1 MLGTILAPTYAGYS
15 LQHICFAGCCR
26 FLLLQ
31 LFFYDTTSAVAYRP
45 ELHLS
50 LVGDAE
56 ASGLQFIDKC
66 EMDLLVLNLNCVIG
80 EGDDRF
86 VSLNQRKAKAG
97 VNLGKDLACV
107 H

>member
-1 MLGTILAPTYAGYS
+1 M
-15 LQHICFAGCCR
+15 
-26 FLLLQ
+26 Q

-66 EMDLLVLNLNCVIG
+66 EMELLVLNQIG
-80 EGDDRF
+80 EGDERFVSLNHRKAKARGDDRF

-97 VNLGKDLACV
+97 VNLGKDLTCV